1 MMRLNAITACMA
13 WSMLK
18 VPPTKESHPATMA
31 PSAAAIGVHRPRKI
45 NPALTAPTS
54 LKKSVVASATPD
66 HVETS
71 NGVPAAR
78 RNSSRPHPGQ
88 LLGKVENMRCMDCVA
103 EATWTARRAADSNR
117 ACRSYPCGL
126 LWGENPPLQG
136 QRHRMRAIICA
147 ELCEDAL
154 EVSFDG
160 VL

>member
-18 VPPTKESHPATMA
+18 LPPTKESHPATMV

-88 LLGKVENMRCMDCVA
+88 LLGKVENMRCMDRRRRGYLHGTACGRLEQGIVQLPLRVA
-103 EATWTARRAADSNR
+103 MGRESPAPRPASPHACDHLRRALRGCS
-117 ACRSYPCGL
+117 
-126 LWGENPPLQG
+126 
-136 QRHRMRAIICA
+136 
-147 ELCEDAL
+147 
-154 EVSFDG
+154 
-160 VL
+160 